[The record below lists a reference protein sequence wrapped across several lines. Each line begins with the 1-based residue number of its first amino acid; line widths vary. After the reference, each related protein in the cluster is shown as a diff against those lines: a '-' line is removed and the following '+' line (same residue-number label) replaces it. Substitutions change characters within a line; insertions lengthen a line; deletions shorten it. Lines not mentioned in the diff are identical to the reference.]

1 MKDLILR
8 LIDRFRTSLRYYS
21 MQFAIFVGSLLTFK
35 EIFPAEWAELL
46 TYLPDPVQK
55 LAGVGMILAMWWLR
69 TKPQAKG

>member
-1 MKDLILR
+1 MKTFIFR
-8 LIDRFRTSLRYYS
+8 IYDRFCTSLRYYS